1 VVEQAAPHSE
11 VNGNNSRVNSGSGS
25 NFGCKHSCK
34 EAEGSRVQESTGD
47 SACCLFSKAA
57 NSNDPPASV
66 PQTMSGAV
74 DETSQAKRRLP
85 AIQTTSKDG
94 VVSYPFIDECKTN
107 EVYLMA
113 QLIKEQPFAAPRGKL
128 RKAWA
133 EFSDKMNDL
142 RDGNGEPVFDNF
154 TGQTLQDRF
163 DQYIQV
169 VSSLEEYDMRKTG
182 TDGNRPTPNQVRAQ
196 LIELASVATGF
207 EKGRKESALDVLSR
221 FFLSA
226 VTVPGRIGR
235 FR

>member
-1 VVEQAAPHSE
+1 
-11 VNGNNSRVNSGSGS
+11 
-25 NFGCKHSCK
+25 
-34 EAEGSRVQESTGD
+34 
-47 SACCLFSKAA
+47 
-57 NSNDPPASV
+57 
-66 PQTMSGAV
+66 MSGAV

-133 EFSDKMNDL
+133 EFSGKMNDL
-142 RDGNGEPVFDNF
+142 RDEPVFDNL

-163 DQYIQV
+163 EQYMQV
-169 VSSLEEYDMRKTG
+169 VSSLEEYDERKTG

-196 LIELASVATGF
+196 LMELASVATGF
-207 EKGRKESALDVLSR
+207 ERARKESALDVLSR
-221 FFLSA
+221 WALSV

-235 FR
+235 FW